1 MLSPVKSTNSAANL
15 WQWHLKLNLDKLKI
29 WGCVLCSVKALRLNI
44 VVGCVNHSHSLCLSC
59 PASTWLSRQ
68 SFGQMHIW
76 KETADHCQGCIGLNK
91 RPAVG
96 VRISSM
102 GCPVSTHYN
111 PKGDKCQWQRLSL
124 HITRRPYKAK
134 HNLQSLQSKLSWLPT
149 QNWSMTYLRKVCCF
163 EGNGFTATR
172 FSHRSS
178 TKWTIQPNF

>member
-1 MLSPVKSTNSAANL
+1 MSNHLLMLSPVKSTNSAANL

-76 KETADHCQGCIGLNK
+76 KETADHCQGCIGLNN

-102 GCPVSTHYN
+102 GCPPTTILKETN
-111 PKGDKCQWQRLSL
+111 ANGKGYHCTSPDALIRQNTTCSPSNQNYHDCQHKTDQW
-124 HITRRPYKAK
+124 HI
-134 HNLQSLQSKLSWLPT
+134 
-149 QNWSMTYLRKVCCF
+149 
-163 EGNGFTATR
+163 
-172 FSHRSS
+172 
-178 TKWTIQPNF
+178 